1 MTYENQFKKFH
12 KDADDAVLIHQHD
25 ELCAKKT

>member
-1 MTYENQFKKFH
+1 MKTNLKNFTN
-12 KDADDAVLIHQHD
+12 DADDAVLIHQHD